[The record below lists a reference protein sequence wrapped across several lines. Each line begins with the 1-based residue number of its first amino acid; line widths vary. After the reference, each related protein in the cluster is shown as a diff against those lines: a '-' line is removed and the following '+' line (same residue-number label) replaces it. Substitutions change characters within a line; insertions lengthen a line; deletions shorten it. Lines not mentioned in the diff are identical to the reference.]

1 MNTYNFQ
8 ISPVDVEERK
18 NLGIKAGD
26 TVRVWQKIE
35 EKGKTRLQAFEG
47 VVLAVKHGTE
57 PGATFTVRKV
67 SLGVGV
73 EKIFPLYSP
82 NIDKIE
88 IIKRARVR
96 RAKLYFVRDK
106 VSKELR
112 RIFRKAEDVY
122 LATKGAAELE
132 EERKR
137 AEEELQK
144 QKELEEKLAQEQA
157 EKEANEAQ
165 EQENSQDTAGEA
177 KEADKSAENAAEQ
190 GKTDAAKE
198 EAPEEKQAADSDDN
212 DASEGDDLTKIEG
225 IGPKIAEVLKANGIT
240 TFTKLAEAKD
250 EDVQEMIKDVPGNH
264 KADTWNEQ
272 AALARD
278 GKWDEL
284 KELQE
289 KLDSGVAKDEDAKEA
304 VENVEK

>member
-1 MNTYNFQ
+1 MNNLGNVQ

-18 NLGIKAGD
+18 NLGIKPGD

-47 VVLAVKHGTE
+47 TVLAVKHGTE

-82 NIDKIE
+82 MIDKIE

-106 VSKELR
+106 VSRQLR
-112 RIFRKAEDVY
+112 RIFRKTQEVY

-137 AEEELQK
+137 AEEELKRQ
-144 QKELEEKLAQEQA
+144 QEE
-157 EKEANEAQ
+157 
-165 EQENSQDTAGEA
+165 EA
-177 KEADKSAENAAEQ
+177 KRAEEEAKKAEEEAKAAEA
-190 GKTDAAKE
+190 TE
-198 EAPEEKQAADSDDN
+198 EAPAETTDTEEVVEEST
-212 DASEGDDLTKIEG
+212 DAKKESAEEAKDEASNKEGAQSDDLTKIEG
-225 IGPKIAEVLKANGIT
+225 IGPKIAEALNNAGIK
-240 TFTKLAEAKD
+240 TFADLAAAKD
-250 EDVQEMIKDVPGNH
+250 EDVQEIIKDIPGNH
-264 KADTWNEQ
+264 RADTWNEQ

-289 KLDSGVAKDEDAKEA
+289 KLVGGVAKSDEAKEA